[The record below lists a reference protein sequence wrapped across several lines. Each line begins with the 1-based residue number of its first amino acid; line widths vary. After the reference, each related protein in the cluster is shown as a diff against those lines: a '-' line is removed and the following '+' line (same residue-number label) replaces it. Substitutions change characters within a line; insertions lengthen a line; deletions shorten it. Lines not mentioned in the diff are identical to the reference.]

1 MRNRK
6 GRLMAAA
13 MALLAAACTPN
24 AEQTTTPDSS
34 AAAPSQSEVMPSPS
48 EVMKATFT
56 NCTWGQQTGP
66 GLSIWAF
73 TCPGHKLVADEALPG
88 FQMQVDDGAG
98 NPESYP
104 AIQVFTKPAE
114 ATIDAVLTAVRAA
127 SPGPFTA
134 ECVFTPNAN
143 DPSGMTFMFTPT
155 GAGKIAHEAFM
166 AGKSGE
172 NSMPCG
178 PMGPKE
184 AGDRVFQ
191 AVAGAADKVVY
202 VDLGSE
208 IQIFDVNTLHA
219 AK

>member
-1 MRNRK
+1 
-6 GRLMAAA
+6 MAGA
-13 MALLAAACTPN
+13 MALLVAACTPK
-24 AEQTTTPDSS
+24 AEEQTPTPDSS
-34 AAAPSQSEVMPSPS
+34 AAAPSQNEVMSSPS
-48 EVMKATFT
+48 EVMKTTFT
-56 NCTWGQQTGP
+56 NCTWGQQTGA

-73 TCPGHKLVADEALPG
+73 TCPGHKLIADEALPG
-88 FQMQVDDGAG
+88 FQMQIDDGAG

-114 ATIDAVLTAVRAA
+114 ATVDAVLTAVRAA

-134 ECVFTPNAN
+134 ECGLTPNAN
-143 DPSGMTFMFTPT
+143 DPSGMTFLFTPT
-155 GAGKIAHEAFM
+155 GDGRVAHEAFM
-166 AGKSGE
+166 AGKSEE

-178 PMGPKE
+178 PMGPSE
-184 AGDRVFQ
+184 AGERIFQ
-191 AVAGAADKVVY
+191 LVAGAADKVAY